1 MCQQDM
7 TLPSS
12 STSRRGCLGLNMS
25 RWQDVLAGYS
35 APDLVEDETHDA
47 LKRLERACWQ
57 FAIFAAPD
65 AISHDELH
73 LSTPPHVLVTAMGKE
88 GRCAYSSA
96 LGNGCK

>member
-47 LKRLERACWQ
+47 LKRLELLRE
-57 FAIFAAPD
+57 
-65 AISHDELH
+65 S
-73 LSTPPHVLVTAMGKE
+73 
-88 GRCAYSSA
+88 SSA
-96 LGNGCK
+96 FTNRMMSCISRRLRIS